1 MEKLGL
7 MPTPGKVPVINL
19 MTMEITVL
27 DFKTEN

>member
-27 DFKTEN
+27 DFKIEN